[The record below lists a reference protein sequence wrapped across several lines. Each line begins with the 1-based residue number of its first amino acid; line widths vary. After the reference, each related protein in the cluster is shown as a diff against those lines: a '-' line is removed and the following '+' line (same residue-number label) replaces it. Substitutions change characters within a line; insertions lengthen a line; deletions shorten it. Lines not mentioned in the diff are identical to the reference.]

1 MARWEPNTRGR
12 LLHAAVELFAERG
25 YDATTAAQIADR
37 ANVTRTTLFR
47 HFADKREILF
57 QGQDELVAL
66 AVGGVRSAPQQSTPF
81 ELLRAGILP
90 LCTVHTEDRREL
102 RQRLASVIPSS
113 SELQERAVAKRS
125 AVTDALRGALTA
137 RLDDAREGGVLADV
151 GVRAYYDG
159 YATWVDSDEREP
171 LADVVGAELSAAESA
186 LLRLASPTLEPSA
199 PRSARAADR

>member
-25 YDATTAAQIADR
+25 YETTTAAQIADR

-66 AVGGVRSAPQQSTPF
+66 AVDGVAAAPAGSAPF
-81 ELLRAGILP
+81 EVLRAGILP
-90 LCTVHTEDRREL
+90 LCAVHTEDRREI
-102 RQRLASVIPSS
+102 RQRLVSVIPASP
-113 SELQERAVAKRS
+113 ELRERAVFKRS
-125 AVTDALRGALTA
+125 AVTDALHGALA
-137 RLDDAREGGVLADV
+137 DRLGNSRRAGVLADL

-159 YATWVDSDEREP
+159 YAAWLEAEEREA
-171 LADVVGAELSAAESA
+171 LADVVGAELDAAESA
-186 LLRLASPTLEPSA
+186 LVRLTFSTLAAAA
-199 PRSARAADR
+199 PGP